1 MGRPRSERRRKVVRA
16 LELTALTLILTG
28 IAAALI
34 FGNWVAAQART
45 IVVLSTT
52 NHTPVLTWA
61 VKVVTD
67 EPRAEEATIAGA
79 PTTVVRPG
87 GGKRWP
93 AVVFVN
99 GATRAGRH
107 HPDVQHLARG
117 LARAGY
123 VAFVPELPGLR
134 LGEIGD
140 RTVAGVVSVARAV
153 AARPDIRGRQVS
165 LLGVS
170 VGTTLALLAAES
182 PALAGKVRLVAGVA
196 PYTSL
201 RKVIRMSTTGTYA
214 AGTTV
219 IRYSTDPYVGLAVAR
234 SLVAALP
241 PGHDRRVLR
250 EELEAVDDDDPDAL
264 AGLRRSPPAV
274 RSPAGDAVVGLLANR
289 DPRRFEVLYAR
300 LPSTSRAAIVRLS
313 PLAGARRLEA
323 PVLLASAPHDDYFPL
338 QESRALAGAAEGTEV
353 SVTTTTALSHVLPDP
368 SLGSIHDL
376 LRFDGFAIRVL
387 ERAWA

>member
-1 MGRPRSERRRKVVRA
+1 MGRPRTERRRKVVRA
-16 LELTALTLILTG
+16 LELTALTLVLAG

-45 IVVLSTT
+45 VVVLSTT
-52 NHTPVLTWA
+52 NHTPALTWA

-67 EPRAEEATIAGA
+67 EPRAEETTIAGA

-93 AVVFVN
+93 AVLFVN

-107 HPDVQHLARG
+107 HPDVQRFARG

-123 VAFVPELPGLR
+123 VAFVPDLPGLR
-134 LGEIGD
+134 LGEIAD
-140 RTVAGVVSVARAV
+140 RTVAAVVSVAQAV
-153 AARPDIRGRQVS
+153 AARPDVRSRQVS

-170 VGTTLALLAAES
+170 VGTTLALLAAER
-182 PALAGKVRLVAGVA
+182 PALAGKLRLVAGVA

-219 IRYSTDPYVGLAVAR
+219 IRYPADPYVGLAVAR
-234 SLVAALP
+234 SLAVALP
-241 PGHDRRVLR
+241 PGHDRGALR
-250 EELEAVDDDDPDAL
+250 EELEAVDDDDPDPL
-264 AGLRRSPPAV
+264 GGLRRSPPAL
-274 RSPAGDAVVGLLANR
+274 RSPSGRAVAGLLANR
-289 DPRRFEVLYAR
+289 DPRRFEILYAR
-300 LPSTSRAAIVRLS
+300 LPPRARAAIVRLS
-313 PLAGARRLEA
+313 PLAAARRLEA
-323 PVLLASAPHDDYFPL
+323 PVLLASAPHDDYFPP
-338 QESRALAGAAEGTEV
+338 QESRALAAAAQGTEV

-368 SLGSIHDL
+368 SLGSIGDL
-376 LRFDGFAIRVL
+376 VRFDGFAVRVL